1 MLKPIKLFVGKKF
14 SEESKHKNGVL
25 PKAAGRKWEA
35 GVEKPMQMYFELPIL
50 TIIMSTYMINENIY
64 PHNPLQR
71 VNI

>member
-1 MLKPIKLFVGKKF
+1 MLIKLFVGKSFPKR
-14 SEESKHKNGVL
+14 ESLNADVL
-25 PKAAGRKWEA
+25 QKAMCRKGEA
-35 GVEKPMQMYFELPIL
+35 GVKMLIEMKLEWSIL